1 MHTRIGVLTTYY
13 SKNYGAVLQAYATV
27 QKLRSMGYDCE
38 LINYKKA
45 DQTHYTPYAVIE
57 DERNLSILKKI
68 NRKIKNCIIK
78 IKKADRN
85 LVSGSDI
92 RDKEF
97 DLFVKDHLALGK
109 VLYTS
114 QDDFI
119 DAVGQMP
126 YDVYL
131 CGSDQIWNPIVHNFD
146 DVYYLNFPTTA
157 KKVSY
162 ASSVAYNRFSESE
175 IERICSALS
184 SIDSISVREKST
196 VEWMQPH
203 MEKKVNHVIDP
214 TFLLKKDEWLTLTS
228 EKHFDGK
235 YILVYL
241 LNYNEQNK
249 NTVNLVSE
257 LARKKGCRVICLP
270 YTSIKFPKG
279 IEVEYRYDIAPND
292 FIQLLNGAE
301 CVITNSFHATALS
314 INLNVPFFVVS
325 SHEKNKDLQTRISDL
340 LEETGLN
347 NRKIYPDTESICME
361 EGIIDYESVNAIIS
375 KRRNEGIEYLRHALE
390 CGDTA

>member
-1 MHTRIGVLTTYY
+1 MLKVGILTTFF
-13 SKNYGAVLQAYATV
+13 SKNYGAVLQAYSTGKIIE
-27 QKLRSMGYDCE
+27 KLGHTSE
-38 LINYKKA
+38 FINYHKTSEKF
-45 DQTHYTPYAVIE
+45 YTPI
-57 DERNLSILKKI
+57 SMLKEQEK
-68 NRKIKNCIIK
+68 RSLVGKIKQK
-78 IKKADRN
+78 IKHFFTKLKNNQNLAD
-85 LVSGSDI
+85 GSLI

-97 DLFVKDHLALGK
+97 DVFVKDYLKLGRTA
-109 VLYTS
+109 YAS
-114 QDDFI
+114 PEDFI
-119 DAVGQMP
+119 AELPQMS
-126 YDVYL
+126 YDVFL

-175 IERICSALS
+175 IERICGALS

-214 TFLLKKDEWLTLTS
+214 TFLLNKNEWMTLTS

-270 YTSIKFPKG
+270 YTSIKFPKD

-314 INLNVPFFVVS
+314 INLNIPFFVVS
-325 SHEKNKDLQTRISDL
+325 SYERNKDLQTRISDL

-361 EGIIDYESVNAIIS
+361 EGIDYESVNVIIS
-375 KRRNEGIEYLRHALE
+375 KRRNEGIEYLKHALE
-390 CGDTA
+390 CVDTA

>member
-1 MHTRIGVLTTYY
+1 MSTQIGILTTYH
-13 SKNYGAVLQAYATV
+13 SRNYGAVLQAYATLE
-27 QKLRSMGYDCE
+27 KLRLMGYSCE
-38 LINYKKA
+38 LINYKRA
-45 DQTHYTPYAVIE
+45 NQTHYRPHAVTE
-57 DERNLSILKKI
+57 KERTLSMLKKI
-68 NRKIKNCIIK
+68 KRKIKNGIIK
-78 IKKADRN
+78 LKKLDQS
-85 LVSGSDI
+85 LVSGSNN
-92 RDKEF
+92 RNKEF
-97 DLFVKDHLALGK
+97 DIFINNYLKLSQES
-109 VLYTS
+109 YTS
-114 QDDFI
+114 PENFI
-119 DAVGQMP
+119 ADVPNMP
-126 YDVYL
+126 YDVFL

-162 ASSVAYNRFSESE
+162 ASSVAYNSFSESE
-175 IERICSALS
+175 IKRICDAIS

-196 VEWMQPH
+196 VERIQPH
-203 MEKKVNHVIDP
+203 MTKRVNHVIDP
-214 TFLLKKDEWLTLTS
+214 TFLLNKNEWMTLTS

-270 YTSIKFPKG
+270 YTSIKFPKD

-292 FIQLLNGAE
+292 FIKLLNSAE

-314 INLNVPFFVVS
+314 VNLNIPFFVVS
-325 SHEKNKDLQTRISDL
+325 SHERNKDLQTRISDL
-340 LEETGLN
+340 LEETGLS
-347 NRKIYPDTESICME
+347 NRKIYPDTESICIE
-361 EGIIDYESVNAIIS
+361 ESIDYESVNMIIS
-375 KRRNEGIEYLRHALE
+375 KRRNEGIEYLKHALE

>member
-1 MHTRIGVLTTYY
+1 MPNQIGVLTTYY
-13 SKNYGAVLQAYATV
+13 SKNYGAVLQAYATL
-27 QKLRSMGYDCE
+27 QKLRLMGYDCE
-38 LINYKKA
+38 LINYKKEN
-45 DQTHYTPYAVIE
+45 QTHYTPYAVIE

-85 LVSGSDI
+85 LVSGADI

-97 DLFVKDHLALGK
+97 DLFVQDYLVLGK

-119 DAVGQMP
+119 NAVDQMP

-175 IERICSALS
+175 IERICGALS

-214 TFLLKKDEWLTLTS
+214 TFLLNKNEWMSLTS

-249 NTVNLVSE
+249 NAVNLVGE

-314 INLNVPFFVVS
+314 VNLNIPFFVVS
-325 SHEKNKDLQTRISDL
+325 SYERNKDLQTRISDL

-361 EGIIDYESVNAIIS
+361 EGIDYESVNVIIS
-375 KRRNEGIEYLRHALE
+375 KRRNEGIEYLKHALE

>member
-1 MHTRIGVLTTYY
+1 MLNVGILTTFF
-13 SKNYGAVLQAYATV
+13 SKNYGAALQAYATKKAIETLGYTSEFINYQKTSTEYYIPISTPKEQEMQSLIKKIGQKAKNFSAKLKKN
-27 QKLRSMGYDCE
+27 QKLSD
-38 LINYKKA
+38 
-45 DQTHYTPYAVIE
+45 
-57 DERNLSILKKI
+57 
-68 NRKIKNCIIK
+68 
-78 IKKADRN
+78 
-85 LVSGSDI
+85 GSLI

-97 DLFVKDHLALGK
+97 DSFVNDYLKIGSI
-109 VLYTS
+109 LYTS
-114 QDDFI
+114 PKDFI
-119 DAVGQMP
+119 CNVPKMP
-126 YDVYL
+126 YDVFL

-175 IERICSALS
+175 IERICAAIS

-203 MEKKVNHVIDP
+203 MKKKINHVIDP
-214 TFLLKKDEWLTLTS
+214 TFLLNKNEWLNLTS
-228 EKHFDGK
+228 EKHFDKK

-249 NTVNLVSE
+249 NTVGLISD
-257 LARKKGCRVICLP
+257 LARKKGCRIICLP
-270 YTSIKFPKG
+270 YTSIKFPKD

-301 CVITNSFHATALS
+301 SVITNSFHATALS
-314 INLNVPFFVVS
+314 INLNIPFFVVS
-325 SHEKNKDLQTRISDL
+325 SRDRNKDLQTRISDL

-347 NRKIYPDTESICME
+347 NRKIYSDTQSICMAND
-361 EGIIDYESVNAIIS
+361 IDYESVNKIIS
-375 KRRNEGIEYLRHALE
+375 IRRNEGIEYLKHALE
-390 CGDTA
+390 CGDIT

>member
-1 MHTRIGVLTTYY
+1 MILKVGILTTFF
-13 SKNYGAVLQAYATV
+13 SKNYGAVLQAYATGKIV
-27 QKLRSMGYDCE
+27 EKLGCTSE
-38 LINYKKA
+38 FINYQKTSEAFYIPLSTLKE
-45 DQTHYTPYAVIE
+45 QE
-57 DERNLSILKKI
+57 DLPLY
-68 NRKIKNCIIK
+68 RKIEKKLKNIYAK
-78 IKKADRN
+78 LNYNPELAD
-85 LVSGSDI
+85 GSLI

-97 DLFVKDHLALGK
+97 DVFANGCLKIGK
-109 VLYTS
+109 TLYKSPETLIA
-114 QDDFI
+114 D
-119 DAVGQMP
+119 VPYMP
-126 YDVYL
+126 YDIFL
-131 CGSDQIWNPIVHNFD
+131 CGSDQIWNPIAHNFD

-162 ASSVAYNRFSESE
+162 ASSVAYNRFTESE
-175 IERICSALS
+175 IERICEAIS

-203 MEKKVNHVIDP
+203 IKKKINHVIDP
-214 TFLLKKDEWLTLTS
+214 TFLLNKNEWLALTS

-270 YTSIKFPKG
+270 YTSIKFSKD

-314 INLNVPFFVVS
+314 VNLNVPFFVVS
-325 SHEKNKDLQTRISDL
+325 SYERNKDLQTRISDL

-361 EGIIDYESVNAIIS
+361 EGIDYESVNVIIS
-375 KRRNEGIEYLRHALE
+375 KRRNEGIEYLKHALE

>member
-1 MHTRIGVLTTYY
+1 MLKVGILTTFF
-13 SKNYGAVLQAYATV
+13 SKNYGAVLQAYATEKIIEKLGHTAEFINYQKTSEEFYIPISTLKEQEKLSLV
-27 QKLRSMGYDCE
+27 GKIEQKVRNFFAKLNNNQKLS
-38 LINYKKA
+38 
-45 DQTHYTPYAVIE
+45 V
-57 DERNLSILKKI
+57 
-68 NRKIKNCIIK
+68 
-78 IKKADRN
+78 
-85 LVSGSDI
+85 GSLI

-97 DLFVKDHLALGK
+97 DVFVKDFLKIGK
-109 VLYTS
+109 TSYTS
-114 QDDFI
+114 PKEFI
-119 DAVGQMP
+119 SDVPHMP

-162 ASSVAYNRFSESE
+162 ASSVAYNRFTESE
-175 IERICSALS
+175 TVRICQAIS

-203 MEKKVNHVIDP
+203 MEKRVNHVIDP
-214 TFLLKKDEWLTLTS
+214 TFLLNKNEWLTLTS

-270 YTSIKFPKG
+270 YTSIKFPKD

-314 INLNVPFFVVS
+314 VNLNIPFFVVS
-325 SHEKNKDLQTRISDL
+325 SHERNKDLQTRISDL
-340 LEETGLN
+340 LEETGLS
-347 NRKIYPDTESICME
+347 NRKIYPDTQSICIE
-361 EGIIDYESVNAIIS
+361 ESIDYESVNLIIS
-375 KRRNEGIEYLRHALE
+375 KRRNEGIEYLKHAFE

>member
-1 MHTRIGVLTTYY
+1 MLKVGILTTFF
-13 SKNYGAVLQAYATV
+13 SKNYGAVLQAYATEKIIEKLGHTAEFINYQKTSEEFYIPIFTLKEQEKLSLV
-27 QKLRSMGYDCE
+27 GKIEQKVRNFFAKLNNNQKLSVGS
-38 LINYKKA
+38 LI
-45 DQTHYTPYAVIE
+45 
-57 DERNLSILKKI
+57 RN
-68 NRKIKNCIIK
+68 
-78 IKKADRN
+78 
-85 LVSGSDI
+85 
-92 RDKEF
+92 KEF
-97 DLFVKDHLALGK
+97 DVFVKDFLKIGK
-109 VLYTS
+109 TSYTS
-114 QDDFI
+114 PKEFI
-119 DAVGQMP
+119 SDVPHMP

-162 ASSVAYNRFSESE
+162 ASSVAYNRFTESE
-175 IERICSALS
+175 TVRICQAIS

-203 MEKKVNHVIDP
+203 MEKRVNHVIDP
-214 TFLLKKDEWLTLTS
+214 TFLLNKNEWLTLTS

-270 YTSIKFPKG
+270 YTSIKFPKD

-314 INLNVPFFVVS
+314 VNLNIPFFVVS
-325 SHEKNKDLQTRISDL
+325 SHERNKDLQTRISDL
-340 LEETGLN
+340 LEETGLS
-347 NRKIYPDTESICME
+347 NRKIYPDTQSICIE
-361 EGIIDYESVNAIIS
+361 ESIDYESVNLIIS
-375 KRRNEGIEYLRHALE
+375 KRRNEGIEYLKHAFE